1 MEERPMAPMLDCL
14 VSYYG
19 LDEYGR
25 PSDWRYFCYHVL
37 AGPGPTPGSGAAA
50 VVTVAV
56 YDESKRCTYC
66 QNFHRAEAGGPAA
79 ALGAALRYLDAY
91 HGSDRLWKVL
101 SSIRGLRGEPP
112 RGAAPPQEAAARA
125 VRDLQYP
132 KRKE

>member
-1 MEERPMAPMLDCL
+1 MAPLLDCL
-14 VSYYG
+14 VSYFG

-66 QNFHRAEAGGPAA
+66 KHFHTVEAGGPAA
-79 ALGAALRYLDAY
+79 ALAAALRYLDAY
-91 HGSDRLWKVL
+91 HGSDRLHKVL
-101 SSIRGLRGEPP
+101 SATRGLRGEQPT
-112 RGAAPPQEAAARA
+112 GTAAPRETRARPSGD
-125 VRDLQYP
+125 RCRPHL
-132 KRKE
+132 KE